1 MVVEDSGVWV
11 SVGDSPIVHLYHV
24 PSATLMTT
32 VDCTRAVV
40 DLLRGKA
47 GYRQKNY
54 VAVHSRP
61 MKLLLAGSEG
71 RGTSECMVNY
81 SYFNLM

>member
-11 SVGDSPIVHLYHV
+11 SVGDAPIVHLYHA

-40 DLLRGKA
+40 DLLRGKG
-47 GYRQKNY
+47 GYRRELT
-54 VAVHSRP
+54 VHSIY
-61 MKLLLAGSEG
+61 KTNEFTAG
-71 RGTSECMVNY
+71 RK
-81 SYFNLM
+81 

>member
-11 SVGDSPIVHLYHV
+11 SVGDAPIVHLYHA

-40 DLLRGKA
+40 DLLRGKG
-47 GYRQKNY
+47 GYRRANCAFYKTNEFT
-54 VAVHSRP
+54 
-61 MKLLLAGSEG
+61 AG
-71 RGTSECMVNY
+71 RK
-81 SYFNLM
+81 

>member
-11 SVGDSPIVHLYHV
+11 SVGDAPIVHLYHA

-40 DLLRGKA
+40 DLLRGKG
-47 GYRQKNY
+47 GYRRTNSAFYKTNEFT
-54 VAVHSRP
+54 ASR
-61 MKLLLAGSEG
+61 K
-71 RGTSECMVNY
+71 
-81 SYFNLM
+81 